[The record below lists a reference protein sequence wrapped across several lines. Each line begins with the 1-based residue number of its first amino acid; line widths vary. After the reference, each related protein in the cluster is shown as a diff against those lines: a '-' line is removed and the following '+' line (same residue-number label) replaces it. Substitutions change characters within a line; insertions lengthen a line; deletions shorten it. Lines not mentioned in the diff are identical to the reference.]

1 MHSDFEHHYAVFAD
15 TQRRYDCT
23 FERSLQPLLP
33 PPQAQLWFLCIMFI
47 AAFACSVFLLARDK
61 NVLRFTSKDLL
72 CGLLIG
78 VMNAVSNLFMLK
90 CLDVISVN
98 SVMLSVPASNMLIA
112 ALIGQ
117 FFFKEKL
124 NIHTWIALV
133 RRCGARYH
141 PGQGCT
147 APFQHSA
154 H

>member
-33 PPQAQLWFLCIMFI
+33 PQAQLWFLCIMFI

-61 NVLRFTSKDLL
+61 NALRFTSKDLL

-90 CLDVISVN
+90 CLDVLSVN
-98 SVMLSVPASNMLIA
+98 SVMLAVSFFLPSVYHSSCRYGAFPCPLPGVQFIRRVGHGV
-112 ALIGQ
+112 GQ
-117 FFFKEKL
+117 ANLLPENPNK
-124 NIHTWIALV
+124 
-133 RRCGARYH
+133 
-141 PGQGCT
+141 
-147 APFQHSA
+147 
-154 H
+154 